1 VPLTVPAFVS
11 AVSALLALGVGAPL
25 IALLLVL
32 FAGLIK
38 GVLLM
43 RRWRADM
50 TALATLST
58 ELESRVEQR
67 SRELEQALR
76 ALFRTERLAAVGRLA
91 SGVAH
96 EINNPAAVVL
106 GNLEYVLECRA
117 RGGSL
122 PEDAGDALGEAREGV
137 RRIADIVRK
146 LLAGTKAA
154 RQDDAKAFSVGE
166 AVGAA
171 ADRLRAGSRPEVEL
185 VVDLPADLSARGSVA
200 LLEQVLVDLAL
211 NGIQAIPQGRAGRV
225 RIWAAKEADKVL
237 VRVSD
242 DGRGMDERTVAGLFE
257 PFFSTKPVGQ
267 GAGLSLP
274 VSLALLRSIGGD
286 LRIDSEPGRGTTAT
300 VVLEAA
306 SSSDRAAA

>member
-11 AVSALLALGVGAPL
+11 AVSALPALGVGASQ

-38 GVLLM
+38 GVMLM

-50 TALATLST
+50 TALATLSAQ
-58 ELESRVEQR
+58 LESRVEQR

-96 EINNPAAVVL
+96 EINNPAAVAL

-117 RGGSL
+117 RGGPL

-146 LLAGTKAA
+146 LAGTKAA
-154 RQDDAKAFSVGE
+154 RPDDAKAFSVGE

-185 VVDLPADLSARGSVA
+185 VVDLPADLTARGSVA

-242 DGRGMDERTVAGLFE
+242 DGSGMDERTLARLFE

-274 VSLALLRSIGGD
+274 VSLALLRSVGGD

>member
-1 VPLTVPAFVS
+1 VPLTVTAFVS
-11 AVSALLALGVGAPL
+11 AVSALPALGVGASQ

-32 FAGLIK
+32 FAGLMK
-38 GVLLM
+38 GVMLM

-50 TALATLST
+50 TALATLSAQ
-58 ELESRVEQR
+58 LESRVEQR

-96 EINNPAAVVL
+96 EINNPAAVAL

-117 RGGSL
+117 RGGPL

-146 LLAGTKAA
+146 LAGTKAA
-154 RQDDAKAFSVGE
+154 RPDDAKAFSVGE

-185 VVDLPADLSARGSVA
+185 VVDLPADLTARGSVA

-242 DGRGMDERTVAGLFE
+242 DGSGMDERTLARLFE

-274 VSLALLRSIGGD
+274 VSLALLRSVGGD

>member
-1 VPLTVPAFVS
+1 VPLTVTAFVS
-11 AVSALLALGVGAPL
+11 AVSALPALGVGASQ

-38 GVLLM
+38 GVMLM

-50 TALATLST
+50 TALATLSAQ
-58 ELESRVEQR
+58 LESRVEQR

-96 EINNPAAVVL
+96 EINNPAAVAL

-117 RGGSL
+117 RGGPL

-146 LLAGTKAA
+146 LAGTKAA
-154 RQDDAKAFSVGE
+154 RPDDAKAFSVGE

-185 VVDLPADLSARGSVA
+185 VVDLPADLTARGSVA

-242 DGRGMDERTVAGLFE
+242 DGSGMDERTLARLFE

-274 VSLALLRSIGGD
+274 VSLALLRSVGGD

>member
-1 VPLTVPAFVS
+1 VPLTVTAFVS
-11 AVSALLALGVGAPL
+11 AVSALPALGVGASQ

-38 GVLLM
+38 GVMLM

-50 TALATLST
+50 TALATLSAQ
-58 ELESRVEQR
+58 LESRVEQR

-96 EINNPAAVVL
+96 EINNPAAVAL

-117 RGGSL
+117 RGGPL

-146 LLAGTKAA
+146 LAGTKAA
-154 RQDDAKAFSVGE
+154 RPDDAKAFSVGE

-185 VVDLPADLSARGSVA
+185 VVDLPADLTARGSVA

-242 DGRGMDERTVAGLFE
+242 DGSGMDERTLARLFE